1 MRLSAAMKNTV
12 LHAVR
17 ESFGDVSVF
26 LFGSRVDDS
35 KRGGDIDIAIKSDLV
50 KDEFM
55 KKKLKFQTL
64 LFRVDFEIPVDVVQ
78 LTGTTSDLLEREVS
92 HGIEL
97 R

>member
-1 MRLSAAMKNTV
+1 
-12 LHAVR
+12 
-17 ESFGDVSVF
+17 
-26 LFGSRVDDS
+26 
-35 KRGGDIDIAIKSDLV
+35 
-50 KDEFM
+50 M

-78 LTGTTSDLLEREVS
+78 LTGTMSDLLEREVS

>member
-17 ESFGDVSVF
+17 ESFGDVDVF

-35 KRGGDIDIAIKSDLV
+35 RRGGDIAIKSDLI

-78 LTGTTSDLLEREVS
+78 LTGTMSDLLEREVS